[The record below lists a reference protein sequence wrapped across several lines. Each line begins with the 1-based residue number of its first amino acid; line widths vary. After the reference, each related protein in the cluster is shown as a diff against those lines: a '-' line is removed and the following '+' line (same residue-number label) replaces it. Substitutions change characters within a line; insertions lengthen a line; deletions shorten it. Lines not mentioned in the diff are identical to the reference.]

1 MEIPLSLPIG
11 PCWELEERP
20 VDSTKFLQIL
30 PASFPEA
37 TAIFFEGSSIAP
49 DVVEIFEQYAEDAPY
64 LPKPQTLWSTG
75 RILRFRCRFMPILC
89 ETLAKSLRHHAE
101 PELFDHIFL
110 YADRLPLLEWPD
122 AFSNCIWIASSVP
135 ESRVSAFAANLN
147 LSYKYLN
154 SC

>member
-75 RILRFRCRFMPILC
+75 RILRFRCRFMPNLC
-89 ETLAKSLRHHAE
+89 ETLAKTLRHH
-101 PELFDHIFL
+101 
-110 YADRLPLLEWPD
+110 ADRLPLLEWPD